1 MIRFQF
7 VEDHK
12 TEYSVKRMRTV
23 LKLTRSSFY
32 TWKATQARHTS
43 RIYADGVLR
52 ARIAAV
58 FAEEDELYGTQRIT
72 ASRNDDERFARVNH
86 KKVARIM
93 KNMKLRGFSK
103 RRRCVTT

>member
-1 MIRFQF
+1 FQF

-72 ASRNDDERFARVNH
+72 A
-86 KKVARIM
+86 
-93 KNMKLRGFSK
+93 
-103 RRRCVTT
+103 

>member
-52 ARIAAV
+52 ARITAV
-58 FAEEDELYGTQRIT
+58 FAEEDELYGAQRIT
-72 ASRNDDERFARVNH
+72 ASR
-86 KKVARIM
+86 
-93 KNMKLRGFSK
+93 LRPLVW
-103 RRRCVTT
+103 CICNPL